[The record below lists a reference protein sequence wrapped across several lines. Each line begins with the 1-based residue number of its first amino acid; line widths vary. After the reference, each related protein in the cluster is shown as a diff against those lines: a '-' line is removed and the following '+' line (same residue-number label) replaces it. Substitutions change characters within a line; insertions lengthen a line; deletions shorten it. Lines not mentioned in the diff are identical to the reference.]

1 MNKHSIGRSVKIGS
15 GLWLSLV
22 LSALSGCQSTTP
34 LNTAKAVDLPK
45 RFLHAPDA
53 DARPAAQDDAQVSNW
68 WQAYASLE
76 LNRLV
81 TRALT
86 ANPDLRL
93 ARSQLAQA
101 KIRAEQVA
109 AGGLPTL
116 TAPFRAA
123 VGSGSGGEAL
133 QNSQAGLQASYRIDL
148 WGEQSAQKQS
158 VEHLVWRAAY
168 EHDNFQRTLIGS
180 IVSTYISYLSVSD
193 SIAIAD
199 ENEKIAQEM
208 LGTVERRLAAG
219 DATLDDLERQR
230 AVVYQQQAVRP
241 GLNNQRDDLHNVLSR
256 LVGVLPSELEIA
268 GGTVEQLSAPSLDS
282 SLPSH
287 LLFNRPDIRGVE
299 ARMRSAQANIAV
311 ARARLLPP
319 VDLAVQGGYNG
330 LGLAQLLQPQNVFWN
345 SVASLAVTIFDG
357 GRRAADTALAQAAYE
372 DMVITYGQTV
382 YQAVREVES
391 ALSGLRAAQQR
402 REAQQL
408 GHRSALNA
416 FKISSDAYALGAL
429 DLGSLLDA
437 RRAYLRNL
445 EEQQRSKA
453 DMLRAYA
460 ALSQA
465 MGGSGQAD
473 SIAIA
478 SADLSQIGR

>member
-1 MNKHSIGRSVKIGS
+1 MSRYSFAQLAKLSS
-15 GLWLSLV
+15 GWWLGV
-22 LSALSGCQSTTP
+22 LLAMLGGCQSATS
-34 LNTAKAVDLPK
+34 LDSAKAVDLPTS
-45 RFLHAPDA
+45 FLHAQTTEKQPVQ
-53 DARPAAQDDAQVSNW
+53 RVGAQATSW
-68 WQAYASLE
+68 WHAYASLE

-81 TRALT
+81 SQALSG
-86 ANPDLRL
+86 NPDLRL

-116 TAPFRAA
+116 TAPLRAA
-123 VGSGSGGEAL
+123 LGSGSGGEAL

-158 VEHLVWRAAY
+158 ADQSVWRATY
-168 EHDNFQRTLIGS
+168 EHDNFQRTLVGS
-180 IVSTYISYLSVSD
+180 IVSTYISYLSLSD
-193 SIAIAD
+193 SLAIAD
-199 ENEKIAQEM
+199 ENERISRDM

-241 GLNNQRDDLHNVLSR
+241 GLKNQRDDLHNVLSR
-256 LVGVLPSELEIA
+256 LLGVLPSELEIT
-268 GGTVEQLSAPSLDS
+268 GGTVEQLSAPSLHAG
-282 SLPSH
+282 LPSH

-330 LGLAQLLQPQNVFWN
+330 LGLGQLLQPQNIFWN

-402 REAQQL
+402 LEAQQL

-437 RRAYLRNL
+437 RRAYQRNL

-465 MGGSGQAD
+465 LGGSGQAD
-473 SIAIA
+473 AVA
-478 SADLSQIGR
+478 LATTNLSQIGH